1 MQISFDPTNAK
12 EADLAQNILDSL
24 HSTNGLGLLIHD
36 SSLPPG
42 VPQVTMSDESLKA
55 ASDGIEKAVRGR
67 PRKKPVGASPEPAAP
82 PTTPAPPAA
91 GGTPLEQ
98 LGAGPV
104 DPAALADL
112 AVPAAPVPAAPVP
125 AAPVPAAPVSAAPAA
140 PAIARS
146 KENVRTL
153 LAAFAEKNGKEKA
166 IKLLQDKGKANKLSD
181 VQPLLYG
188 DLITAAGMTLAEAE
202 TINAAAC
209 AKAAG
214 AAAAK

>member
-24 HSTNGLGLLIHD
+24 HSTNGLGLLVHD

-112 AVPAAPVPAAPVP
+112 AVP